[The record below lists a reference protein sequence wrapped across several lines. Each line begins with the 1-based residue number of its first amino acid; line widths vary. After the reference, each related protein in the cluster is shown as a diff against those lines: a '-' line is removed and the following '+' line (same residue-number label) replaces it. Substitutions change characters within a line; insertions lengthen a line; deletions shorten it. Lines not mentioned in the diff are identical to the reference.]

1 MVVSPADDYSQFL
14 SWYFLKRC
22 PSPLP
27 GKLYLFKTLCL
38 NTWLAGGEILLMLC
52 YEGSIIQFPRLLG
65 KNLNYCHLAQGF
77 IFHFAFYW
85 ASLGFEGGLFLC
97 QSAPG
102 KRVLLFPQQHFW
114 GTPEQ
119 LLNLVLLA
127 ICNSKWIYQ
136 VVPHAHFSVSR
147 WFSALLCHCT
157 LLKSGYTVLLRLRDG
172 KQTNKKIRSG
182 KPQALILHLLLQW
195 QTAGA

>member
-136 VVPHAHFSVSR
+136 AVPHAHLSLYLVDF
-147 WFSALLCHCT
+147 LLCCV
-157 LLKSGYTVLLRLRDG
+157 TVHSWNQDTQCCWDSVMEN
-172 KQTNKKIRSG
+172 KQTKK
-182 KPQALILHLLLQW
+182 
-195 QTAGA
+195 